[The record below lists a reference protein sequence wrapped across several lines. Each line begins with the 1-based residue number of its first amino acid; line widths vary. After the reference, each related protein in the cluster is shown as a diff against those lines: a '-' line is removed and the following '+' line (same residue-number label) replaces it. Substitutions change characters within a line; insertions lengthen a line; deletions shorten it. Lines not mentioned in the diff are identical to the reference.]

1 MCVVKWM
8 GVIYLLW
15 YNYVRVLCILFWIDL
30 DIVFVSRI
38 FDNIVCC
45 YKIIRLFLKI
55 YIVMY
60 IYIDCFGVDVKCYDL
75 LN

>member
-38 FDNIVCC
+38 FDNFVCC